1 MSRRFIQTIHVH
13 VGAARSIS
21 AADAI
26 NNQISHKPA
35 DALKEP
41 DETEII

>member
-1 MSRRFIQTIHVH
+1 MSRRFEEMIHARAE
-13 VGAARSIS
+13 AARSIRS

-41 DETEII
+41 DETE

>member
-13 VGAARSIS
+13 VGAARSIRS

-41 DETEII
+41 DETE